1 MQGVWGEGG
10 GRVGKPRPCSGAP
23 MCMDPVGWEEG
34 GGLASMA
41 ISIPGMHVLGFL
53 LPWG

>member
-1 MQGVWGEGG
+1 
-10 GRVGKPRPCSGAP
+10 
-23 MCMDPVGWEEG
+23 MDPVGWEED

-41 ISIPGMHVLGFL
+41 ISIPGMQMLEFL